1 MKVKSGIRAGNSEG
15 GRSLGT
21 ATDGKEKGLV
31 H

>member
-1 MKVKSGIRAGNSEG
+1 MKVQTGIRAGSNEG
-15 GRSLGT
+15 GLSKGT